1 MSDEGHR
8 FVLFAHPRSGSTNLL
23 QALRQHPEIRIA
35 EEPFHKCYHSWVR
48 DEPNYVDLISDV
60 STLERQLAA
69 LYAKYDGIKVLDYQL
84 AKELYT
90 HLLLKPDIKVI
101 ALRRRNLLQSIISRI
116 IAQQNGIWIIRDTKG
131 SLDDSYRMLEPASID
146 DARGSIAGMLEL
158 RAFYIRVLSR
168 KPPEMCLNLEYE
180 TLYTSSVEENMER
193 LTNVLN
199 FLGFEARNLE
209 TAAFYLDPRKSKIN
223 NAQSYRRLP
232 NAKQINDHL
241 GCDETGWLFEKG

>member
-1 MSDEGHR
+1 MSDVGHR

-60 STLERQLAA
+60 SSLEQQLAA
-69 LYAKYDGIKVLDYQL
+69 LYSKYDGIKVLDYQL
-84 AKELYT
+84 PKELYA

-101 ALRRRNLLQSIISRI
+101 ALRRRNLLQSVISRI
-116 IAQQNGIWIIRDTKG
+116 IAQQNGIWNIRDIKG
-131 SLDDSYRMLEPASID
+131 SLDDSDRMLKPASIED
-146 DARGSIAGMLEL
+146 VRGSIAGMLEL

-168 KPPEMCLNLEYE
+168 KSPEMCLNLEYE
-180 TLYTSSVEENMER
+180 TLYRSSIEDNMEH
-193 LTNVLN
+193 LTNVLH
-199 FLGFEARNLE
+199 FLGFEAGNLE

-241 GCDETGWLFEKG
+241 GCDETGWLFEKS